1 MGREMGTVKHLWLGE
16 SWGLSHT
23 CDAETA
29 GACLI
34 PVMVRQLGLS
44 LTCDGERAVGCHT
57 PVMGREMGTV
67 TYL

>member
-1 MGREMGTVKHLWLGE
+1 MGTVRHLWLGE

-29 GACLI
+29 SGCYI
-34 PVMVRQLGLS
+34 PVMWDSWGLS
-44 LTCDGERAVGCHT
+44 LTYDWGELGA
-57 PVMGREMGTV
+57 V